1 MMRIAMPFQM
11 VVGGVLLLALL
22 AAADEGA
29 PPQMRMAAATG
40 CSRAAGA
47 LPSCPREKNAGS
59 EKFLEP
65 P

>member
-1 MMRIAMPFQM
+1 MRIAMPFQM
-11 VVGGVLLLALL
+11 VVGGALLLALL

-29 PPQMRMAAATG
+29 PPQVRMAAAAG
-40 CSRAAGA
+40 CSRTAGP
-47 LPSCPREKNAGS
+47 LPSCPGEKNARD